1 MQTTA
6 MLAKL
11 VLLLGACQNALAGD
25 EEMSWEVRPEWGR
38 KTPTTAA
45 PSSSTASQT
54 AGHPSRVPTL
64 PSWVKELRQMVEEWR
79 GTTAHR
85 AQKEAPTATP
95 EVLETSSRETLSKG
109 ATSGPTDT
117 EARVTVH
124 GRDPAKST
132 LLVVG
137 VSALVGL
144 SCATCVAAGLSAR
157 ALRLLR
163 TAVNRMNQNRGTA
176 MYENVPLSSLTATV
190 RQRPVNAGQ
199 AHRRPPPPV
208 SRPISMVNTFSEVDL
223 REDEVAILPAPCEA
237 I

>member
-1 MQTTA
+1 
-6 MLAKL
+6 
-11 VLLLGACQNALAGD
+11 
-25 EEMSWEVRPEWGR
+25 
-38 KTPTTAA
+38 
-45 PSSSTASQT
+45 
-54 AGHPSRVPTL
+54 
-64 PSWVKELRQMVEEWR
+64 MVEEWR

-95 EVLETSSRETLSKG
+95 EVLETSSRETPQKG

-117 EARVTVH
+117 ETHVVVH

-190 RQRPVNAGQ
+190 RQRPVSAGQ

-208 SRPISMVNTFSEVDL
+208 SRPISVVNTFSEVDL

>member
-1 MQTTA
+1 
-6 MLAKL
+6 
-11 VLLLGACQNALAGD
+11 
-25 EEMSWEVRPEWGR
+25 
-38 KTPTTAA
+38 
-45 PSSSTASQT
+45 
-54 AGHPSRVPTL
+54 
-64 PSWVKELRQMVEEWR
+64 MVEEWR

-95 EVLETSSRETLSKG
+95 EALDTSSRETPPKG
-109 ATSGPTDT
+109 TTSGPADT
-117 EARVTVH
+117 ETHVAVH

-163 TAVNRMNQNRGTA
+163 TAVNRMNRNQGTA
-176 MYENVPLSSLTATV
+176 TYENVPMSSLTATV
-190 RQRPVNAGQ
+190 RQRPASAGQ

-208 SRPISMVNTFSEVDL
+208 SRPISVVNTFSEVDL